1 MSDIKQ
7 NPLNIQRKA
16 WNTNII
22 DQFSFMTTTPKAIN
36 HTVVAACIKVIGETV
51 GKLPVRLMKDGKE
64 VLKHD
69 SKDIL
74 TRFPN
79 QFQTTQDLMEMI
91 IHHLC
96 SDGNFY
102 AQLLKTP
109 RGKLVGIN
117 PIETPESVGVDV
129 DEQGNLRYRVP
140 SSSGIRVFNQS
151 EILHIKMGSP
161 KLLKG
166 LSCIGLARSSIAI
179 SIAQEQYA
187 SSFTKNASAPSA
199 VVTIPGADA
208 FTDELLDRIGDGLNN
223 LYGGAEAAGAVAV
236 IPADAK
242 WQAVTLNH
250 KDAQFLE
257 SRQFQKSEI
266 CSMFRV
272 PEHMVNGSANVK
284 YSNLEQSKLSF
295 LTDCIAPYISRI
307 ENTFSRHLDVDLKI
321 DISELK
327 RGDSAAQIQY
337 AKTGLQSGLFTLNE
351 ARALLNMDSLPDGD
365 VFLIPANNT
374 RIGTL
379 DQLIE
384 YQDSVLNVTPPD
396 PISDPITAGG
406 SDTNSN
412 NNDSNDSTDTG
423 NPDA

>member
-1 MSDIKQ
+1 MENKQ
-7 NPLNIQRKA
+7 PQPEDKNSLNVKRKSWTGNGIEQLINLTSNKA
-16 WNTNII
+16 
-22 DQFSFMTTTPKAIN
+22 TT
-36 HTVVAACIKVIGETV
+36 HSVVAACIKIIGETV
-51 GKLPVRLMKDGKE
+51 GKLPVRLYKDGKE
-64 VLKHD
+64 VTEHP

-91 IHHLC
+91 IYHL
-96 SDGNFY
+96 STDGNFY

-109 RGKLVGIN
+109 RGKLIGVN
-117 PIETPESVGVDV
+117 PIENPESVGVFIDP
-129 DEQGNLRYRVP
+129 QGNLRYRIP
-140 SSSGIRVFNQS
+140 TTAGIREMSQS

-166 LSCIGLARSSIAI
+166 LSCVALARSSIAI
-179 SIAQEQYA
+179 SVAQEQYA
-187 SSFTKNASAPSA
+187 STFTKNAAAPSA
-199 VVTIPGADA
+199 VVSIPGADD
-208 FTDELLDRIGDGLNN
+208 FSDDILDRIGDSLNS
-223 LYGGAEAAGAVAV
+223 LYSGIDNAGAVAV
-236 IPADAK
+236 IPAEAK
-242 WQAVTLNH
+242 WQPVTLNH

-266 CSMFRV
+266 CAMFRV

-307 ENTFSRHLDVDLKI
+307 ENAFSRHLDVDLKI

-327 RGDSAAQIQY
+327 RGDSAAQMTY
-337 AKTGLQSGLFTLNE
+337 ASNGLKAGLFTLNE

-365 VFLIPANNT
+365 VFLVPANNT

-379 DQLIE
+379 EQLIE
-384 YQDSVLNVTPPD
+384 YQDSSIGVSESSSSEEPSTETTSEST
-396 PISDPITAGG
+396 SD
-406 SDTNSN
+406 SEDNS
-412 NNDSNDSTDTG
+412 SSE
-423 NPDA
+423 